1 MFSSHVVTSRTLS
14 SSRPVARPAE
24 RVAGDRLVQAYEQV
38 LSWLE
43 RVHQRRHLSQ
53 LSDHMLKDIGLMRAD
68 VEAELS
74 KPFWRD

>member
-1 MFSSHVVTSRTLS
+1 MFSTHVVTSGTLS

-43 RVHQRRHLSQ
+43 RVHQRRQLAQ
-53 LSDHMLKDIGLMRAD
+53 LSDHMLKDIGLSRAD
-68 VEAELS
+68 VEAEVA
-74 KPFWRD
+74 KPFWRQ